1 VRPTAYR
8 IVVEGELG
16 PRYATAFA
24 PMRLE
29 TCDGNSELVGPVADQ
44 AELQGLLDNIAALGL
59 ALVSVVPIGDAS
71 DLT

>member
-1 VRPTAYR
+1 VRPRDYR

-29 TCDGNSELVGPVADQ
+29 IGDGNTELVGPVEDQ
-44 AELQGLLDNIAALGL
+44 AELQGLLDGIAALGL
-59 ALVSVVPIGDAS
+59 ALVSVSPVDDAS
-71 DLT
+71 S

>member
-1 VRPTAYR
+1 MRPGAYR

-29 TCDGNSELVGPVADQ
+29 TREGNTELVGPVEDQ
-44 AELQGLLDNIAALGL
+44 AELQGLLDNISSLGL
-59 ALVSVVPIGDAS
+59 ALVSVTPVGDLS
-71 DLT
+71 G